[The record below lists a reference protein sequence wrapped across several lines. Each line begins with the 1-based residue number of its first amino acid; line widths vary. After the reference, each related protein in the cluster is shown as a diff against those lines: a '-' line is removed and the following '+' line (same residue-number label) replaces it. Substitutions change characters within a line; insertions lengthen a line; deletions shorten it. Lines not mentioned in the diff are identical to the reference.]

1 VIRSDGVYKNQTNLK
16 EAADVVDHLAR
27 MWTRPSPPTL
37 GVVTFNRK
45 QADAIEDAL
54 EQRAEGDS
62 AFRDALMRERERI
75 ESGEDVGF
83 FAKNVENVQGD
94 ERDVIVFSTTF
105 GKNEQD
111 RFHKIFGALGHV
123 GGERRL
129 NVAVTRAREKI
140 VIMTSMPVSEISA
153 LLSTRR
159 RPTGPRDYLQAYLEY
174 ARTVSEGA
182 GDAGR
187 ALLERLVTERSHDHD
202 RAPREEDG
210 FTASVGQFL
219 RASGW
224 EPADAHDGGAFSL
237 DFAITNPR
245 TGLYAI
251 GIECDAPRHM
261 LLRAARA
268 REAWRP
274 RVLRGAIPNV
284 HRISSYAWMH
294 SAKTE
299 RDRLQLAVEQA
310 LQSEGQRP

>member
-1 VIRSDGVYKNQTNLK
+1 LK

-54 EQRAEGDS
+54 EQRAEGDG

-83 FAKNVENVQGD
+83 FVKNVENVQGD

-129 NVAVTRAREKI
+129 NVEVTRAREKI
-140 VIMTSMPVSEISA
+140 VIMTSMPVSEIST

-159 RPTGPRDYLQAYLEY
+159 RPSGPRDYLQAYLEY

-261 LLRAARA
+261 LLRTARA
-268 REAWRP
+268 REVWRP